1 METLTANPLTVFKV
15 LDTEGRPIGQVVG
28 PRSRPILG
36 YGARTVL
43 LVRGLQRIEELPVKA
58 CA

>member
-1 METLTANPLTVFKV
+1 MAETVIAKAPMVFRV
-15 LDTEGRPIGQVVG
+15 LDSERRAIGQVVG
-28 PRSRPILG
+28 PSCRPILG

-43 LVRGLQRIEELPVKA
+43 LVRGDRGMDEPVKA

>member
-1 METLTANPLTVFKV
+1 MVETVRAKAPTVFRV
-15 LDTEGRPIGQVVG
+15 LDSEGRAIGQVVG
-28 PRSRPILG
+28 SRCRPILG

-43 LVRGLQRIEELPVKA
+43 LVRGERGMDEPVKA

>member
-1 METLTANPLTVFKV
+1 MVETVRAKAPTVFRV
-15 LDTEGRPIGQVVG
+15 LDSEGRSIGQVVG
-28 PRSRPILG
+28 PRCRPILG

-43 LVRGLQRIEELPVKA
+43 LVRGERGMDEPVKA

>member
-1 METLTANPLTVFKV
+1 MVETVTAKAPAVFRV
-15 LDTEGRPIGQVVG
+15 LDSEGRAIGQVVG
-28 PRSRPILG
+28 PRCRPILG

-43 LVRGLQRIEELPVKA
+43 LVRGQRGMDQPVKA

>member
-1 METLTANPLTVFKV
+1 MVETVMAKAPTVFRV
-15 LDTEGRPIGQVVG
+15 LDSEGRAIGQVVG
-28 PRSRPILG
+28 ARCRPILG

-43 LVRGLQRIEELPVKA
+43 LVRGEQGMDEPVKA